1 MDDKQRAK
9 EGVRVTVIGMVGNVF
24 LTIVKGILGY
34 LSGSSALVADAAHS
48 LTDIVGSG
56 VVLGGLKVA
65 SQPPDE
71 NHHYGHYKAES
82 IVAKIVALI
91 LIFTGVGIGWSSF
104 NTFFQGDLGA
114 PEVSALWA
122 VILSIV
128 GKEAMYQYTA
138 IVGRRIK
145 SSAVLADA
153 WHHRTDSL
161 SSVAALIGIGGARL
175 GFPRLDPL
183 AGIVVGVMIVYSGVK
198 IYLTAINELMDKAP
212 DQEVVDK
219 IKEVA
224 LNVEGCKELNDVKA
238 RWHGSKI
245 LVDLKLCVNPMA
257 TVLEGHSIA
266 AEVKKQILQN
276 NSEIGDV
283 LIHVN
288 PCHQEGSDR
297 DEQRCEQCDRNKR
310 NQNAQEIKLGE

>member
-1 MDDKQRAK
+1 MDNKQRAK
-9 EGVRVTVIGMVGNVF
+9 EGARVTIIGMVGNVL
-24 LTIVKGILGY
+24 LTIIKGILGY
-34 LSGSSALVADAAHS
+34 ISGSSALVADAVHS

-71 NHHYGHYKAES
+71 DHHYGHYKAES

-91 LIFTGVGIGWSSF
+91 LIFTGIGIGWSSF
-104 NTFFQGDLGA
+104 NTFFQADLGT

-122 VILSIV
+122 VMLSII
-128 GKEAMYQYTA
+128 GKEWMYQYTSS
-138 IVGRRIK
+138 VGKRIK
-145 SSAVLADA
+145 SSAVIADA

-175 GFPRLDPL
+175 GFPQLDPL
-183 AGIVVGVMIVYSGVK
+183 AGMVVGIMIIYSGVK

-212 DQEVVDK
+212 EQEVVEK
-219 IKEVA
+219 IREIA
-224 LNVEGCKELNDVKA
+224 LNVNGCKEINDIKA

-257 TVLEGHSIA
+257 TVLEGHGIS
-266 AEVKKQILQN
+266 AEVKQHILKGI
-276 NSEIGDV
+276 EDMGDV

-288 PCHQEGSDR
+288 PCHMEGSDR
-297 DEQRCEQCDRNKR
+297 DVKRCEVCERNKDK
-310 NQNAQEIKLGE
+310 EIKPNQ

>member
-9 EGVRVTVIGMVGNVF
+9 EGVRVTVVCMVGNVL
-24 LTIVKGILGY
+24 LTIVKGILGF

-48 LTDIVGSG
+48 LTDIIGSG

-71 NHHYGHYKAES
+71 DHHYGHYKAES

-104 NTFFQGDLGA
+104 NTFFAADLGT
-114 PEVSALWA
+114 PEISALWA

-128 GKEAMYQYTA
+128 GKEWMYQYTSA
-138 IVGRRIK
+138 VGKKIK
-145 SSAVLADA
+145 SSAVIADA

-161 SSVAALIGIGGARL
+161 SSVAALIGIGGAQL

-183 AGIVVGVMIVYSGVK
+183 AGMVVGVMIIYSGVK

-212 DQEVVDK
+212 EQEVVEK
-219 IKEVA
+219 IREIA
-224 LNVEGCKELNDVKA
+224 LNVKGCKEINDIKA

-257 TVLEGHSIA
+257 TVLEGHGIA
-266 AEVKKQILQN
+266 AEVKKNIIEN
-276 NSEIGDV
+276 INDMGDV

-288 PCHQEGSDR
+288 PCHMEGSDR
-297 DEQRCEQCDRNKR
+297 DEKRCESCERNKDR
-310 NQNAQEIKLGE
+310 GTELGD

>member
-1 MDDKQRAK
+1 MDDKKRVSL
-9 EGVRVTVIGMVGNVF
+9 GVRVTVIGMIGNVV
-24 LTIVKGILGY
+24 LTAIKGFLGY

-56 VVLGGLKVA
+56 VVLGGLKFA
-65 SQPPDE
+65 SQPADE
-71 NHHYGHYKAES
+71 GHHYGHYKAES

-104 NTFFQGDLGA
+104 QTFFEADLVA
-114 PEVSALWA
+114 PEISALWA

-138 IVGRRIK
+138 NVGRKIK
-145 SSAVLADA
+145 SSAVIADA

-161 SSVAALIGIGGARL
+161 SSVAALIGIGGAQL

-183 AGIVVGVMIVYSGVK
+183 AGIVVGIMIIYSGAK
-198 IYLTAINELMDKAP
+198 IYLSAIHELMDKAP
-212 DQEVVDK
+212 EQSVIDNIERVS
-219 IKEVA
+219 
-224 LNVEGCKELNDVKA
+224 LNVQGCKEVNDIKA

-245 LVDLKLCVNPMA
+245 LVDLKICVNPMA
-257 TVLEGHSIA
+257 TVLEGHGIA
-266 AEVKKQILQN
+266 AQVKK
-276 NSEIGDV
+276 EIKTNIEDVADV

-288 PCHQEGSDR
+288 PCHKEGPNR
-297 DEQRCEQCDRNKR
+297 DEELCEDCDRNKER
-310 NQNAQEIKLGE
+310 EVKLEQ